1 MRAEAPAGARR
12 ATAPI
17 RLTAQWDILTE
28 LAKHEGNAELLL
40 ECAWRLSDWEKERET
55 IDHALKNMG
64 TVPTPR
70 KRVFDAY
77 MALVRTNEDK
87 VPFVR
92 ICDDGIQLALRKW
105 FYLPDTVTDAHVPL
119 LQVFQQFVELQEAA
133 QIYGSLAQTTA
144 ANLDTR
150 SQELKNILLTWRERL
165 PNEWD
170 DINIWSDLVA
180 WRQHIFSAINSVYLG
195 ITSQGPAGQ
204 AQTPGGNSSYAYR
217 GYHETAW
224 IINRFAHVARK
235 HHLSDVCITSLNKI
249 YTLPNIEIQEAF
261 LKLREQAKC
270 HYQNPNELTTG
281 LDVINNTNL
290 GYFGPAQ
297 KAEFFT
303 LKVRRRATL
312 ARD

>member
-1 MRAEAPAGARR
+1 MRSEAAAGALP
-12 ATAPI
+12 ACSI
-17 RLTAQWDILTE
+17 RSRTQWDILTD

-55 IDHALKNMG
+55 IELALKQMSP
-64 TVPTPR
+64 VPTPR
-70 KRVFDAY
+70 RRVFEAY
-77 MALVRTNEDK
+77 MALIRTGGSEEK
-87 VPFVR
+87 TPFVR

-105 FYLPDTVTDAHVPL
+105 FYLPEIVTDAHIPL
-119 LQVFQQFVELQEAA
+119 LQVFQQFVELQEAN
-133 QIYGSLAQTTA
+133 QIYASLAQTNSS
-144 ANLDTR
+144 NLDQQ
-150 SQELKNILLTWRERL
+150 SQQLKNILITWRERL

-170 DINIWSDLVA
+170 DINVWSDLVA

-195 ITSQGPAGQ
+195 ITQSNPSAP
-204 AQTPGGNSSYAYR
+204 TPGGQSSYAYR

-235 HHLSDVCITSLNKI
+235 HHLSDVCITSLTKI

-270 HYQNPNELTTG
+270 HYQQANELTTG
-281 LDVINNTNL
+281 LEVINNTNL

-303 LKVRRRATL
+303 LKVNH
-312 ARD
+312 